1 MYECPASQ
9 RAHTFLHAFFS
20 RAFVRLNYSRYP
32 VVVCDLFRQ
41 STKSDGYHS
50 RQKYPSQSQY
60 LYHPFYFLSLIP
72 SCISSP
78 YRSPPAHQS
87 LSSSSLHL
95 FPHFP
100 IPHPPLSTS
109 TSPYHYF
116 VSLSLSPL
124 HRLRLLD
131 WQCRHAEV
139 NWDVAA
145 MTGPLYWF
153 VHLHHPSWC
162 PRRAQTHTYKHT
174 CTHTNTQRSQ
184 QEEACPGPRPSKLI
198 TLPWWSGPVNLARPQ
213 CWRENERIASVSVTT
228 WASVE
233 TINKM
238 NRHKAGSAAQWAMEM
253 CIASSAFL
261 SLFIGGNWLLL
272 WLWLPALFFIF
283 FVHVLLL

>member
-1 MYECPASQ
+1 M
-9 RAHTFLHAFFS
+9 
-20 RAFVRLNYSRYP
+20 
-32 VVVCDLFRQ
+32 
-41 STKSDGYHS
+41 
-50 RQKYPSQSQY
+50 
-60 LYHPFYFLSLIP
+60 
-72 SCISSP
+72 SCITVCAHIFTCLVFPCICTTELLKVSSCSMWP
-78 YRSPPAHQS
+78 FQAKHQVWWISQQEKIPKSVTVS
-87 LSSSSLHL
+87 LSSILLSFPNPILHIFSLSISSCPSVPLLFFSSFVSSLPYSPSTPFNLHIALSL
-95 FPHFP
+95 FRLF
-100 IPHPPLSTS
+100 
-109 TSPYHYF
+109 
-116 VSLSLSPL
+116 LSPL

-162 PRRAQTHTYKHT
+162 PRRAQTHTYQHT

-272 WLWLPALFFIF
+272 RL
-283 FVHVLLL
+283 

>member
-1 MYECPASQ
+1 M
-9 RAHTFLHAFFS
+9 
-20 RAFVRLNYSRYP
+20 
-32 VVVCDLFRQ
+32 
-41 STKSDGYHS
+41 
-50 RQKYPSQSQY
+50 
-60 LYHPFYFLSLIP
+60 
-72 SCISSP
+72 SCITACAHIFTCLLFPCICTTELLKVSSCSMWP
-78 YRSPPAHQS
+78 FQAKHQVWWISQQAKIPKSVTVS
-87 LSSSSLHL
+87 LSSILLSFPNPILHIFSLSISSCPSVPLLFFSSFVSSLPYSPSTPFNLHIALSL
-95 FPHFP
+95 FR
-100 IPHPPLSTS
+100 L
-109 TSPYHYF
+109 
-116 VSLSLSPL
+116 SLSLSPL

-162 PRRAQTHTYKHT
+162 PCRAQTHTYKHT

-184 QEEACPGPRPSKLI
+184 QEEACPGPKPSKLI